1 MFVYYFLYKDIFL
14 LYRMTVLKIILLGDS
29 NVGKTSFIRK
39 YMKLNVPEK
48 HNSTIGTAMF
58 TKHIEY
64 NNTSIDL
71 RIWDTAGQERYA
83 SLTTLYYRSS
93 NIVIIMYDVTNSQS
107 FIRAKEYLL
116 SIKSKG
122 PDNIVIGLI
131 GNKNDIVIENPSNRA
146 IPFSVGKE
154 YADIH
159 GIFFAET
166 NSFSDNDAKS
176 VFGNLLDL
184 VPNDIIY
191 SYTGE
196 SQSLL
201 DKMIDDDNR
210 NTNSN
215 VSCCNIS

>member
-1 MFVYYFLYKDIFL
+1 MPL
-14 LYRMTVLKIILLGDS
+14 LKIILLGDT

-48 HNSTIGTAMF
+48 HKSTIGAAMF

-71 RIWDTAGQERYA
+71 HIWDTAGQERYA

-93 NIVIIMYDVTNSQS
+93 NIAIIMYDVTNPQS
-107 FIRAKEYLL
+107 FVRAKEYLL
-116 SIKSKG
+116 SIKTKG

-131 GNKNDIVIENPSNRA
+131 GNKNDIVIKEPSERA

-154 YADIH
+154 WADMH
-159 GIFFAET
+159 DIFFAET
-166 NSFSDNDAKS
+166 NSFNDNDAKS
-176 VFGNLLDL
+176 VFGSLLDL

-201 DKMIDDDNR
+201 DKMIDNDR
-210 NTNSN
+210 NKNHSN

>member
-1 MFVYYFLYKDIFL
+1 
-14 LYRMTVLKIILLGDS
+14 MTVLKIILLGDS

-64 NNTSIDL
+64 NNTSVDL

-93 NIVIIMYDVTNSQS
+93 NIAIIMYDVTNSQS

-116 SIKSKG
+116 SIKTKG

-131 GNKNDIVIENPSNRA
+131 GNKNDIAIKEPSERA

-154 YADIH
+154 WADMH
-159 GIFFAET
+159 DIFFAET
-166 NSFSDNDAKS
+166 NSFNDNDAKS
-176 VFGNLLDL
+176 VFGSLIDL
-184 VPNDIIY
+184 VPNDILY

-196 SQSLL
+196 SNSLL
-201 DKMIDDDNR
+201 DKMIDDDR
-210 NTNSN
+210 KKNS
-215 VSCCNIS
+215 SGITCCSIS

>member
-1 MFVYYFLYKDIFL
+1 
-14 LYRMTVLKIILLGDS
+14 MTVLKIILLGDS

-64 NNTSIDL
+64 NNTSVDL

-93 NIVIIMYDVTNSQS
+93 NIAIIMYDVTNSQS

-116 SIKSKG
+116 SIKTKG

-131 GNKNDIVIENPSNRA
+131 GNKNDIAIKEPSERA

-154 YADIH
+154 WADMH
-159 GIFFAET
+159 DIFFAET
-166 NSFSDNDAKS
+166 NSFNDNDAKS
-176 VFGNLLDL
+176 VFGSLIDL
-184 VPNDIIY
+184 VPNDILY

-196 SQSLL
+196 SNSLL
-201 DKMIDDDNR
+201 DKMIDDEHR
-210 NTNSN
+210 KKNS
-215 VSCCNIS
+215 SGITCCSIS

>member
-1 MFVYYFLYKDIFL
+1 
-14 LYRMTVLKIILLGDS
+14 MTVLKIILLGDS

-64 NNTSIDL
+64 NNTSVDL

-93 NIVIIMYDVTNSQS
+93 NIAIIMYDVTNSQS

-116 SIKSKG
+116 SIKTKG

-131 GNKNDIVIENPSNRA
+131 GNKNDIVIKEPSERA
-146 IPFSVGKE
+146 IPFSIGKE
-154 YADIH
+154 WADMH
-159 GIFFAET
+159 DIFFAET
-166 NSFSDNDAKS
+166 NSFNDNDAKS
-176 VFGNLLDL
+176 VFGSLIDM
-184 VPNDIIY
+184 VPNDILY

-196 SQSLL
+196 SNSLL
-201 DKMIDDDNR
+201 DKMIDDDR
-210 NTNSN
+210 NKNISN
-215 VSCCNIS
+215 VSCCKIS

>member
-1 MFVYYFLYKDIFL
+1 
-14 LYRMTVLKIILLGDS
+14 MTVLKIILLGDS

-64 NNTSIDL
+64 NNTSVDL

-93 NIVIIMYDVTNSQS
+93 NIAIIMYDVTNSQS

-116 SIKSKG
+116 SIKTKG

-131 GNKNDIVIENPSNRA
+131 GNKNDIVIKEPSERA
-146 IPFSVGKE
+146 IPFSIGKE
-154 YADIH
+154 WADMH
-159 GIFFAET
+159 DIFFAET
-166 NSFSDNDAKS
+166 NSFNDNDAKS
-176 VFGNLLDL
+176 VFGSLIDL
-184 VPNDIIY
+184 VPNDILY

-196 SQSLL
+196 SNSLL
-201 DKMIDDDNR
+201 DKMIDDDR
-210 NTNSN
+210 KKNSSGIN
-215 VSCCNIS
+215 CCSIS